1 MLPDFILVCVSF
13 LFSYIPPVTVFTIS
27 MLVYSFVTFWS
38 QKILVNLEKYS
49 LFLWFLVS
57 RVLKIKKIPQK
68 LVRNLNLSKT
78 TFPLQLIKFMIFL
91 SLGVCVGNCPFPHLI
106 SDPFHK
112 SQHLVT
118 KIFHSSNL
126 TILKSS
132 VWAIITCLT
141 NFPQLLVATSC
152 KELTRR
158 GGGRIGCELVKD
170 RPDTGSLA
178 AHENLHLY
186 RYF

>member
-1 MLPDFILVCVSF
+1 MI
-13 LFSYIPPVTVFTIS
+13 FSQWVAE
-27 MLVYSFVTFWS
+27 
-38 QKILVNLEKYS
+38 N
-49 LFLWFLVS
+49 
-57 RVLKIKKIPQK
+57 KKFPQK

-78 TFPLQLIKFMIFL
+78 TFPLQLIKFMIFF

-118 KIFHSSNL
+118 KIFHSSNQ
-126 TILKSS
+126 TIQKSS
-132 VWAIITCLT
+132 VWALITCLT